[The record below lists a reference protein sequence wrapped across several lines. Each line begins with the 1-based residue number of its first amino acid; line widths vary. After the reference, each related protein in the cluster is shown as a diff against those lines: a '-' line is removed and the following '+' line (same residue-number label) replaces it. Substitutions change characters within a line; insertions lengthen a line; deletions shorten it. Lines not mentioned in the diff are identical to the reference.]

1 MLSKQKIKQKVP
13 DCLEGETT
21 KEGIIEKF
29 RELYSELYNS
39 ANTSNEVLVVKERF
53 KNMSEQCSKVEVNKI
68 NNDIVTQA
76 CNRIKAGKSDV
87 TEAYS
92 SDIFINAPNIMMDK
106 LADIFKSYLFHGNV
120 SEIILGC
127 AFLPL
132 FKGGFKKPDQ
142 FSSYRAIAGS
152 SQLLK
157 LFEYVIL
164 IIWGQ
169 NLKSDS
175 LQFGFKEKCS
185 TTHCTWI
192 VNEVCGY
199 FNRRNT
205 DMYITLL
212 DCTKA
217 FDLCKFSDLF
227 MKLSE
232 KLDCSK
238 MFTFN
243 L

>member
-1 MLSKQKIKQKVP
+1 M
-13 DCLEGETT
+13 
-21 KEGIIEKF
+21 
-29 RELYSELYNS
+29 
-39 ANTSNEVLVVKERF
+39 
-53 KNMSEQCSKVEVNKI
+53 
-68 NNDIVTQA
+68 
-76 CNRIKAGKSDV
+76 
-87 TEAYS
+87 
-92 SDIFINAPNIMMDK
+92 
-106 LADIFKSYLFHGNV
+106 

-132 FKGGFKKPDQ
+132 FKGGFKKPDE
-142 FSSYRAIAGS
+142 FSSYRGIAGS
-152 SQLLK
+152 LQLLK

-192 VNEVCGY
+192 VSEVCGY

-232 KLDCSK
+232 KLPLIVVRCLLSIYEEQTGVIKLIDQKSENFK
-238 MFTFN
+238 ISNGTRQGSVLSPVLWSIYMDDIFYN
-243 L
+243 LRKKNWDVILGECGWVQWLMLMT